1 MASLFH
7 CPGVACEEMCD
18 KSLPNS
24 LVLLE
29 LELMFILRCLDGPYA
44 APLRHSSSGVVLF
57 PSVPLS
63 FSPLALWR
71 MLEWH
76 NKLKKFKGCY
86 FKDAVHC
93 RLKVKPSPNSASD
106 SPQTFAVF

>member
-1 MASLFH
+1 MVKMASLFH

-44 APLRHSSSGVVLF
+44 APLRHSSHQAWFSFPASLLVL
-57 PSVPLS
+57 VLC
-63 FSPLALWR
+63 LCG
-71 MLEWH
+71 
-76 NKLKKFKGCY
+76 GC
-86 FKDAVHC
+86 
-93 RLKVKPSPNSASD
+93 
-106 SPQTFAVF
+106 